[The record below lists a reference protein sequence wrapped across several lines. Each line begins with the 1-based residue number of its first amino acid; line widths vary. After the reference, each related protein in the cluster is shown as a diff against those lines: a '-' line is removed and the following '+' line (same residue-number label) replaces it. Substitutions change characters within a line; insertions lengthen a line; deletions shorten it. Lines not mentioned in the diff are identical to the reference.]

1 MLETQHFREENMFQL
16 DLVRCTESLQEG
28 MEKKKELWE
37 KKVWFNDLSVDNRP
51 MTNAGS
57 LDHKR
62 TGKFQ

>member
-1 MLETQHFREENMFQL
+1 MFQL

-37 KKVWFNDLSVDNRP
+37 KKVWFNDLSVGNRP
-51 MTNAGS
+51 MINAGS